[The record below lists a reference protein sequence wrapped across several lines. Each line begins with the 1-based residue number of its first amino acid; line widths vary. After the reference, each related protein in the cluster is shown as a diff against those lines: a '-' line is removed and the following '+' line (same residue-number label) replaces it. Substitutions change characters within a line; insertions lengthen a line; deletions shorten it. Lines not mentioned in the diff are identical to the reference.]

1 MAIKYKEAGKKL
13 HLVHLSRD
21 CALLLKN
28 AKDMVEV
35 NLIEDPHYGVLV
47 DYAEF
52 IEGRKEEAVT

>member
-1 MAIKYKEAGKKL
+1 
-13 HLVHLSRD
+13 
-21 CALLLKN
+21 LLLKN